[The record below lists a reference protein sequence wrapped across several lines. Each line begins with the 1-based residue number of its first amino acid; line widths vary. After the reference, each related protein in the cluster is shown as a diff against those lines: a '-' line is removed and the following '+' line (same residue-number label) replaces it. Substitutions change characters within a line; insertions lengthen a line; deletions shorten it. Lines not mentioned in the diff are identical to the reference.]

1 MLKSGSIANLLNAN
15 GQAKRR
21 HQQDNMR
28 TEQLKYFEE
37 NLSELNDCYSHY
49 IFVWEQFSI
58 DQFDNLKKHSQKL
71 TTEIFDK
78 NCNSRQFNVS
88 LDYLDSSHNDTQ
100 NLILKSIYQL
110 AYGYFENYLIRLH
123 QFGQSLND
131 EVLDLQQKLEAEDI
145 EDKKIFEKFFNR
157 LGIDIEKSFE
167 PLEIKTLDYIRLRRN
182 RITHRATTAQ
192 GLLLDI
198 VNNHGNKLNEYWD
211 ERLKNKRYK
220 IDFSRKTVDDFD
232 KLELFDFLNIYRKFA
247 AKIDQ
252 LFINKIGQLT
262 LTNYILDEFLSANDK
277 SIKGFKDDRKK
288 AKFKMYCKVEFGY
301 NISDYELEEIE
312 L

>member
-1 MLKSGSIANLLNAN
+1 M
-15 GQAKRR
+15 
-21 HQQDNMR
+21 
-28 TEQLKYFEE
+28 
-37 NLSELNDCYSHY
+37 
-49 IFVWEQFSI
+49 
-58 DQFDNLKKHSQKL
+58 
-71 TTEIFDK
+71 
-78 NCNSRQFNVS
+78 
-88 LDYLDSSHNDTQ
+88 
-100 NLILKSIYQL
+100 
-110 AYGYFENYLIRLH
+110 
-123 QFGQSLND
+123 
-131 EVLDLQQKLEAEDI
+131 QQKLETEDI

-157 LGIDIEKSFE
+157 LGIDVEKAFE

-182 RITHRATTAQ
+182 RITHRATSAQ

-252 LFINKIGQLT
+252 LFITKIGQQT
-262 LTNYILDEFLSANDK
+262 LTNYILGKFLGANEK
-277 SIKGFKDDRKK
+277 NIKGFKDDRKK

-301 NISDYELEEIE
+301 NISDYELEEIK

>member
-1 MLKSGSIANLLNAN
+1 
-15 GQAKRR
+15 
-21 HQQDNMR
+21 MR

-58 DQFDNLKKHSQKL
+58 DQSDNLKKHSQKL

-78 NCNSRQFNVS
+78 NSNSRQFNVS

-131 EVLDLQQKLEAEDI
+131 EILDLQQKLEAEDI

-262 LTNYILDEFLSANDK
+262 LTNYILDKFLSANDK

-301 NISDYELEEIE
+301 NISDYELEEIK

>member
-1 MLKSGSIANLLNAN
+1 M
-15 GQAKRR
+15 
-21 HQQDNMR
+21 
-28 TEQLKYFEE
+28 
-37 NLSELNDCYSHY
+37 
-49 IFVWEQFSI
+49 
-58 DQFDNLKKHSQKL
+58 
-71 TTEIFDK
+71 
-78 NCNSRQFNVS
+78 
-88 LDYLDSSHNDTQ
+88 DSSHNDTQ

-198 VNNHGNKLNEYWD
+198 VNNHGNKLNEHWD

>member
-1 MLKSGSIANLLNAN
+1 
-15 GQAKRR
+15 
-21 HQQDNMR
+21 MR

-49 IFVWEQFSI
+49 TFVWEQFFI
-58 DQFDNLKKHSQKL
+58 DQSENLKKHSQKF

-78 NCNSRQFNVS
+78 NSYSRQFNVS
-88 LDYLDSSHNDTQ
+88 LDYLNNSHNDTQ

-131 EVLDLQQKLEAEDI
+131 EILDLQQKLETEDI

-157 LGIDIEKSFE
+157 LGIDVEKAFE
-167 PLEIKTLDYIRLRRN
+167 SLEIKTLDYIRLRRN
-182 RITHRATTAQ
+182 RITHRATSAQ

-252 LFINKIGQLT
+252 LFITKIGQQT
-262 LTNYILDEFLSANDK
+262 LTNYILGKFLSANEK
-277 SIKGFKDDRKK
+277 NIKGFKDDRKK

>member
-1 MLKSGSIANLLNAN
+1 
-15 GQAKRR
+15 
-21 HQQDNMR
+21 MR

-58 DQFDNLKKHSQKL
+58 DQSDNLKKHSQKL
-71 TTEIFDK
+71 TTEIFNK
-78 NCNSRQFNVS
+78 NSNSRQFNVS

-131 EVLDLQQKLEAEDI
+131 EILDLQQKLETEDI

-182 RITHRATTAQ
+182 RITHRATSAQ

-247 AKIDQ
+247 SKIDQ
-252 LFINKIGQLT
+252 LFITKLGQQT
-262 LTNYILDEFLSANDK
+262 LTNYILEKFLSANDK

-301 NISDYELEEIE
+301 NISDYELEEIK

>member
-1 MLKSGSIANLLNAN
+1 M
-15 GQAKRR
+15 
-21 HQQDNMR
+21 
-28 TEQLKYFEE
+28 
-37 NLSELNDCYSHY
+37 
-49 IFVWEQFSI
+49 
-58 DQFDNLKKHSQKL
+58 
-71 TTEIFDK
+71 
-78 NCNSRQFNVS
+78 NSA
-88 LDYLDSSHNDTQ
+88 TQ

-131 EVLDLQQKLEAEDI
+131 EILDLQQKLEAEDI

-182 RITHRATTAQ
+182 RITHRATAAQ

-220 IDFSRKTVDDFD
+220 IDFSRKTVDEFD

-252 LFINKIGQLT
+252 IFINKIGQQT
-262 LTNYILDEFLSANDK
+262 LTNFILEKFLRANDK

-301 NISDYELEEIE
+301 NISDYELEEIN

>member
-1 MLKSGSIANLLNAN
+1 
-15 GQAKRR
+15 
-21 HQQDNMR
+21 MR

-58 DQFDNLKKHSQKL
+58 DQSDNLKKHSQKL

-78 NCNSRQFNVS
+78 NSNSRQFNVS

>member
-1 MLKSGSIANLLNAN
+1 
-15 GQAKRR
+15 
-21 HQQDNMR
+21 MR

-58 DQFDNLKKHSQKL
+58 DQSDNLKKHSQNL
-71 TTEIFDK
+71 TTDIFDK
-78 NCNSRQFNVS
+78 NSNSRQFNVS

-131 EVLDLQQKLEAEDI
+131 EILDLQQKLKAEEI

-182 RITHRATTAQ
+182 RITHRATATQ

-211 ERLKNKRYK
+211 ELLKNKRYK
-220 IDFSRKTVDDFD
+220 IDFSRKMVDDFD

-252 LFINKIGQLT
+252 IFITKIGQQT
-262 LTNYILDEFLSANDK
+262 LKNYILEKFLSANDK
-277 SIKGFKDDRKK
+277 NIKGFEDDRKK

-301 NISDYELEEIE
+301 NISNHELEEIK

>member
-1 MLKSGSIANLLNAN
+1 
-15 GQAKRR
+15 
-21 HQQDNMR
+21 MR

-37 NLSELNDCYSHY
+37 NLSQLNDCYSHY
-49 IFVWEQFSI
+49 IIVWEQFSI
-58 DQFDNLKKHSQKL
+58 DQSENLKKHSEKL

-78 NCNSRQFNVS
+78 NAYSRQFNVS
-88 LDYLDSSHNDTQ
+88 LDYLNNSHNDTQ

-131 EVLDLQQKLEAEDI
+131 EILDLQQKLETEDI
-145 EDKKIFEKFFNR
+145 EDKKIFEKFINR
-157 LGIDIEKSFE
+157 LGLDIKKTFE
-167 PLEIKTLDYIRLRRN
+167 PIEIKTLDYIRLRRN
-182 RITHRATTAQ
+182 RITHRATSTQ
-192 GLLLDI
+192 GFLLDI

-211 ERLKNKRYK
+211 QQLKNKRYK

-247 AKIDQ
+247 IKIDQ
-252 LFINKIGQLT
+252 LFISKIGQQT
-262 LTNYILDEFLSANDK
+262 LTNYILGKFLSANQK
-277 SIKGFKDDRKK
+277 NIKGFKDDRKK

-301 NISDYELEEIE
+301 NISDYELKEIK

>member
-1 MLKSGSIANLLNAN
+1 
-15 GQAKRR
+15 
-21 HQQDNMR
+21 MR
-28 TEQLKYFEE
+28 TDQLKYFEE

-58 DQFDNLKKHSQKL
+58 DQSDNLKKHSQKL

-78 NCNSRQFNVS
+78 NSNSRQFNVS

-110 AYGYFENYLIRLH
+110 AHGYFENYLIRLH

-131 EVLDLQQKLEAEDI
+131 EILDLQQKIEAEDI
-145 EDKKIFEKFFNR
+145 EDKKIFEKIFNR

-182 RITHRATTAQ
+182 RITHRATAAQ

-232 KLELFDFLNIYRKFA
+232 KLELFDFLNIYRKIS
-247 AKIDQ
+247 AKINK
-252 LFINKIGQLT
+252 LLINKIGNSEWETAIWFDTKHKTYL
-262 LTNYILDEFLSANDK
+262 LPL
-277 SIKGFKDDRKK
+277 K
-288 AKFKMYCKVEFGY
+288 AKIRKNE
-301 NISDYELEEIE
+301 NIEIGNDIKIIVWI
-312 L
+312 